1 MTAGRR
7 RGSSCSASVR
17 RATRAPTRCSRPAP
31 STSIVLDDRDNE
43 ALREKAQILETL
55 GATITLGP
63 GSTAE
68 LPKDVDV
75 VVTSP
80 GVPPHAPL
88 LAAGGRAGGADLE

>member
-1 MTAGRR
+1 MLGFGTAGYACADSLLQA
-7 RGSSCSASVR
+7 GAEHVV
-17 RATRAPTRCSRPAP
+17 
-31 STSIVLDDRDNE
+31 VLDDRDNE

-55 GATITLGP
+55 GATISLGP